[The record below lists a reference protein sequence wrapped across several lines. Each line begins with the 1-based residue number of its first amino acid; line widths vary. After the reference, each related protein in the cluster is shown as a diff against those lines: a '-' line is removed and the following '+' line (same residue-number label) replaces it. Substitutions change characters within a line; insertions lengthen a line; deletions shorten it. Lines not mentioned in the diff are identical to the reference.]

1 LEIMMTTNALV
12 RGSTTDL
19 LVPHVSSK
27 EDNPFHAM
35 TARLDRAA
43 RLHGALLFDAE
54 RGAELSSRFSPRF
67 ESWDVTLAT

>member
-1 LEIMMTTNALV
+1 MMTTNALV

-19 LVPHVSSK
+19 LVPHVSLK

-43 RLHGALLFDAE
+43 RLHGALLFDA
-54 RGAELSSRFSPRF
+54 
-67 ESWDVTLAT
+67 